1 MTLISDPTD
10 GSEIPRPT
18 TWHVWNPVNNGDN
31 YHISWLA
38 GFLNHHQ
45 YDNKSSMIL
54 FYKASELVLECLLED
69 RHMSMMPR
77 MKLRRRSTRNK
88 PSGPSV
94 KWRDS
99 YWIQPDETTLSEQIR
114 CVYNSILIIHIVT
127 AIMFPLSISATV
139 APHIATS
146 RHFFRVNRAL
156 RPPPSFISSTL
167 ARWDGISKQIGKHQ
181 TLVVGNAL
189 EHNYGFYAYTHVF
202 WPMHAYTHTNQT
214 VCLGEFT
221 MLHISVSEKWGYS
234 VKVLKTWSHRLE
246 GTQEGIPSNSALW
259 IIPCPVA

>member
-1 MTLISDPTD
+1 
-10 GSEIPRPT
+10 
-18 TWHVWNPVNNGDN
+18 
-31 YHISWLA
+31 
-38 GFLNHHQ
+38 
-45 YDNKSSMIL
+45 
-54 FYKASELVLECLLED
+54 
-69 RHMSMMPR
+69 MMPR
-77 MKLRRRSTRNK
+77 MKLRRRSRRNK

-114 CVYNSILIIHIVT
+114 CVYNSIRIIHIVT
-127 AIMFPLSISATV
+127 VSCS
-139 APHIATS
+139 PHDQFQQLFGPPDRPINFQPHQPIEPPSKSVELTC

-189 EHNYGFYAYTHVF
+189 ERNYGFYAYTHVF
-202 WPMHAYTHTNQT
+202 WPMHAYTHTHQT
-214 VCLGEFT
+214 VCLCEFA
-221 MLHISVSEKWGYS
+221 MLHISVSEKLGYS
-234 VKVLKTWSHRLE
+234 LKVLKTWSHRLE